1 MISQKR
7 QNQKPFGSSFTMSH
21 NLPATPSAF
30 PGFCFLQN
38 RPDYLAAEK
47 SVRRFSKVLPVF
59 FAASVLVFLII
70 FGSWDHEIL
79 RWKNFFS
86 LVWAVVCSGGIY
98 SVIMAVFGHPLKD
111 KRDVIR
117 TDHINQTLALII
129 QTIRDKTSAQSEWR
143 WLPLSNAGSVLF
155 FTSDLTGIINLDAD
169 KILYIYPHTIT
180 DCRIES
186 RNVGSTT
193 QTQGSAYTVG
203 TAGNHVLGAYTT
215 GSATSSTEQ
224 HYSHVVDL
232 YTKEAGATHLPLYFG
247 RNEEHAKEAYGRVRA
262 MLK

>member
-1 MISQKR
+1 MK
-7 QNQKPFGSSFTMSH
+7 
-21 NLPATPSAF
+21 NLTL
-30 PGFCFLQN
+30 FL
-38 RPDYLAAEK
+38 AV
-47 SVRRFSKVLPVF
+47 SM
-59 FAASVLVFLII
+59 LVFLVI
-70 FGSWDHEIL
+70 FGNWDHEIL

-86 LVWAVVCSGGIY
+86 LVWALVCSGGIY
-98 SVIMAVFGHPLKD
+98 SVAMAMFGYPLKE
-111 KRDVIR
+111 KRDAIR
-117 TDHINQTLALII
+117 TDHINQTLTLLI
-129 QTIRDKTSAQSEWR
+129 QTIRDKTSGQSEWR
-143 WLPLSNAGSVLF
+143 WLPLCNAGSVLF
-155 FTSDLTGIINLDAD
+155 FTSELMGIINLDAD
-169 KILYIYPHTIT
+169 KILYIHPRTIT

-215 GSATSSTEQ
+215 GSVTSSTEQ

-232 YTKEAGATHLPLYFG
+232 YTKEAGASHLPLYFG